1 MSLEIRIDEKRAL
14 ATLMELL
21 AIEGLSGGETRV
33 AGEVK
38 RRLRR
43 AGCKAS
49 WMTHDRAHR
58 RIPAR
63 HGEFEIG
70 NLIVRL
76 PGTVRGPRRLLMG
89 HMDTVPLCRGAVP
102 VRRDGRIVSRGDTG
116 LGGDNRTAVAA
127 LVTMVETLL
136 AQKLPRPPLTVLFTI
151 AEEIGLWG
159 ARFVSLNDLG
169 RPRMGFNI
177 DGGAPADMA
186 VGALGADRWRVEVI
200 GRSSHAGVHPDH
212 GISATLIAARAIADV
227 AERGYFGRIVKGR
240 RRGTSNVGQIQGGEA
255 SNQIT
260 DRVLVRGESRSHN
273 PRFVRTITET
283 YRKAFERAARGVRNH
298 EGRRGS
304 VRFEAHTDYEPF
316 RISPR
321 APVVRHAEAAARSIG
336 LVPRLGIADGGLDA
350 NHLNARGLPTVT
362 FGAGQ
367 HSPHTVDEYVDIE
380 EFLGGCRLAVAIA
393 THETG
398 VAAPRQPTPPRGRT
412 RAVAAH

>member
-1 MSLEIRIDEKRAL
+1 MEVRIDEKRAL
-14 ATLMELL
+14 ANLMDLL

-49 WMTHDRAHR
+49 WMMHDRAHR
-58 RIPAR
+58 KIPAR
-63 HGEFEIG
+63 HGKFEIG
-70 NLIVRL
+70 NLIIRL
-76 PGTVRGPRRLLMG
+76 PGTMRGPRRLLMG

-102 VRRDGRIVSRGDTG
+102 VRRGGRIVSAGSTG

-136 AQKLPRPPLTVLFTI
+136 AQRLPHPPLTVLFTI

-159 ARFVSLNDLG
+159 ARYVSLEDLG

-177 DGGAPADMA
+177 DGGPPADLII
-186 VGALGADRWRVEVI
+186 GALGADRWRAEVI

-212 GISATLIAARAIADV
+212 GISATLIASRAIADV
-227 AERGYFGRIVKGR
+227 AARGYFGRIVRGS
-240 RRGTSNVGQIQGGEA
+240 RRGTANVGVIRGGEA
-255 SNQIT
+255 TNQVT
-260 DRVLVRGESRSHN
+260 DRVWVRGESRSHD

-304 VRFEAHTDYEPF
+304 VRFEATTDYDPF
-316 RISPR
+316 RISPS
-321 APVVRHAEAAARSIG
+321 APVVRHAVAAARSIG
-336 LVPRLGIADGGLDA
+336 LVARTGVADGGLDA

-367 HSPHTVDEYVDIE
+367 HAPHTVDEYVDVE
-380 EFLGGCRLAVAIA
+380 EYLGGCRLAVAIA
-393 THETG
+393 GHG
-398 VAAPRQPTPPRGRT
+398 AGAATPRQPTPRRPRSK
-412 RAVAAH
+412 VAAAH